1 MYERSKE
8 RKRRKKKENGRKEE
22 NLEKAEMRKKQLRGG
37 RKTEDQDVV
46 KNLVNRIE
54 RREKRK
60 AEEDQR
66 V

>member
-1 MYERSKE
+1 MYERSRE
-8 RKRRKKKENGRKEE
+8 RKRRKKKENGRKEL
-22 NLEKAEMRKKQLRGG
+22 LEKAEMRKEQLRSG